1 MSNHLVLF
9 ILFSCNSQKKRLY
22 LQYKQNI
29 GGYVMNTDSTLTDT
43 YFLEIPKADTSLLKS
58 LVKRMGWTVH
68 KTTTKHTAYEQALND
83 KEQGRIN
90 EYASAE
96 ELFSKLGI

>member
-1 MSNHLVLF
+1 
-9 ILFSCNSQKKRLY
+9 
-22 LQYKQNI
+22 
-29 GGYVMNTDSTLTDT
+29 MNTDNSTMDT
-43 YFLEIPKADTSLLKS
+43 YFLEIPKTDISLLKS

-83 KEQGRIN
+83 KEQGRVN
-90 EYASAE
+90 EYANAD